1 MNKHRKHANLT
12 RREYGNMAPCEV
24 AIVGTKCSVIKEL
37 VQEVALKLH
46 QHFKLAYADASHS
59 KNEAP
64 PVPDQLT
71 FHDSGILESTSDY
84 QMNSYLDKIKFAG
97 YDLVFM
103 NGNHYPG
110 ARQVL
115 ILDEEKEASVLK
127 RLDQLDNIQFL
138 VNLNY
143 KSHIFDFLSEKYPEV
158 KNLNVYSIDDIEGI
172 SRHISK
178 LIDQNTATVQGL
190 VLAGG
195 KSMRMGQDKGLLD
208 YFGKSQRE
216 YTTELL
222 EKLNLKTFLSV
233 RKEQNVA
240 REQVIEDTFIGLGP
254 FGAICSA
261 FQKDPNKAW
270 LALATDLPYVDEKLI
285 RLLLSQR
292 DPSKIATAFKGKQ
305 KDFPE
310 PLITIWEPK
319 AYPLMLQFLAQGISC
334 PRKVLINSDVKIIEV
349 QDEFIINV
357 NTPEEFTAVK
367 KDLEK

>member
-12 RREYGNMAPCEV
+12 RREYGNMAPFEL
-24 AIVGTKCSVIKEL
+24 AIVGTKCAVIKEL
-37 VQEVALKLH
+37 VQEVSARLQ

-59 KNEAP
+59 ENETP
-64 PVPDQLT
+64 PVPDQFT
-71 FHDSGILESTSDY
+71 FHDSGILDCISAF
-84 QMNSYLDKIKFAG
+84 QMNPYLNKIKFAG
-97 YDLVFM
+97 YDLVFI

-110 ARQVL
+110 GQQIL
-115 ILDEEKEASVLK
+115 ILDKEKEASVLK
-127 RLDQLDNIQFL
+127 RLDQLNNIQFL
-138 VNLNY
+138 INLNY
-143 KSHIFDFLSEKYPEV
+143 KSEVFDFLADKYPEV
-158 KNLNVYSIDDIEGI
+158 KNLKAYSIDDTEGI
-172 SRHISK
+172 SAHIGK
-178 LIDQNTATVQGL
+178 LIDQKTATLQGL

-208 YFGKSQRE
+208 YFGKSQRL
-216 YTTELL
+216 YSAELL

-233 RKEQNVA
+233 RKEQKVTENNVI
-240 REQVIEDTFIGLGP
+240 VDTFIGLGP

-285 RLLLSQR
+285 RLLLRER
-292 DPSKIATAFKGKQ
+292 DPGRIATALKGKQ

-334 PRKVLINSDVKIIEV
+334 PRKVLINSDVKIVEV
-349 QDEFIINV
+349 QDEYLFNV